1 MRYVEIGKV
10 GSVWGRRKR
19 STVITVSAMASR
31 VSADPTVVLGISVF
45 DEDDLND
52 YDVAALVGGASIELS
67 PEQVRRFAERLV
79 KAADESEERSRRFR
93 YAREVKEVLS

>member
-1 MRYVEIGKV
+1 MRYVEVGKS
-10 GSVWGRRKR
+10 GSVWGRKKA

-31 VSADPTVVLGISVF
+31 VTDDPTVVLGISVF
-45 DEDDLND
+45 DEEQRHD

-67 PEQVRRFAERLV
+67 PEQVRRFAERLL

>member
-1 MRYVEIGKV
+1 MRYVEVGRF
-10 GSVWGRRKR
+10 GSVWGRRKV
-19 STVITVSAMASR
+19 SSVITISAMASR
-31 VSADPTVVLGISVF
+31 TTADPTVVLGISVF
-45 DEDDLND
+45 DEENRND

-79 KAADESEERSRRFR
+79 TAADESEERSRRFR